1 MPPIPARAERLL
13 RRACLLVMLAP
24 AAAPAE
30 EPPFSLEPPPG
41 LHAAP
46 VSRAA
51 SGNTYTWLPADLSQP
66 TRLMLTLMPAN
77 EVRARLGEFRPAQCL
92 RLFLDELRHD
102 HAHFF
107 AVEQSTPLELG
118 AARLARVRWTGLRH
132 GRELTGVLACGAEQ
146 DRYYVVHYV
155 DALARA
161 SRSFVDIR
169 AALASFTPHP

>member
-1 MPPIPARAERLL
+1 MAPMPARAERSL
-13 RRACLLVMLAP
+13 RRACLLMMLGP
-24 AAAPAE
+24 GVVPAE
-30 EPPFSLEPPPG
+30 EPPFSLDPPPG
-41 LHAAP
+41 LRAAP
-46 VSRAA
+46 VARAA

-66 TRLMLTLMPAN
+66 TRLMLTIMPAS

-107 AVEQSTPLELG
+107 AVEQSAPLTLG
-118 AARLARVRWTGLRH
+118 EARLARVRWTGDRH

-146 DRYYVVHYV
+146 DHYYVVHYV

-161 SRSFVDIR
+161 PRSFVEIR
-169 AALASFTPHP
+169 AALASFTPRP

>member
-1 MPPIPARAERLL
+1 MPARAERRL
-13 RRACLLVMLAP
+13 RAACLLVMLTP
-24 AAAPAE
+24 AVASAA

-51 SGNTYTWLPADLSQP
+51 TGNTYTWLPTDLAQP
-66 TRLMLTLMPAN
+66 TRLMLTLMPAS

-107 AVEQSTPLELG
+107 AVEQATPLALG
-118 AARLARVRWTGLRH
+118 AERLARVRWTGERN
-132 GRELTGVLACGAEQ
+132 GRTLTGVLACGAGQEH
-146 DRYYVVHYV
+146 YYVVHYV
-155 DALARA
+155 DGLARA

-169 AALASFTPHP
+169 AALASFTPRP